1 MNNKYFKFFEW
12 FLVICLYFL
21 ITILLSSGIEALK
34 IKNDILLNCL
44 FIISEVLIAAI
55 LIFIYRKDFKGKYQ
69 ELKNA
74 EGNKKIISSFKV
86 WLIGLALMIVFNIF
100 LSIIIGDIAENE
112 EVNRSI
118 ISNYS
123 FYAITSM
130 IILTPICEEI
140 IFRLS
145 ISKMDVNKYIYIIFS
160 GLIFGFAHV
169 IGSTGLQALYIIPYA
184 ALGCS
189 FAYIYEKQ
197 KNILC
202 TMLMHSIHNLVCILI
217 ILFI

>member
-1 MNNKYFKFFEW
+1 MSTKYFKFFEW
-12 FLVICLYFL
+12 FLVICLYIL
-21 ITILLSSGIEALK
+21 LTLLLSSGIDALN

-44 FIISEVLIAAI
+44 FIASEVLIAAI
-55 LIFIYRKDFKGKYQ
+55 FVFIYRKDFKGKYQ
-69 ELKNA
+69 ELKSD
-74 EGNKKIISSFKV
+74 EGNKKIFSSFKI
-86 WLIGLALMIVFNIF
+86 WLIGLALMIIFNIF
-100 LSIIIGDIAENE
+100 LSIIIGDIAQNE
-112 EVNRSI
+112 EINRNV

-130 IILTPICEEI
+130 ILLTPICEEI

-145 ISKMDVNKYIYIIFS
+145 ISKMNVNKYIYIAFS
-160 GLIFGFAHV
+160 GIIFGFAHV
-169 IGSTGLQALYIIPYA
+169 ISATGLQTLYVIPYA

-202 TMLMHSIHNLVCILI
+202 TILMHSVHNLICILI